1 MYLNYFVDTCTA
13 SITNVTFPMQGSSK
27 EKAKKATSCNTET
40 SIVVAT
46 PSQMV
51 FPHNE
56 AVVNATHKK
65 RKRKSSSSSSGA
77 KKSKG
82 AATTTTS
89 SSGPNSVPSR
99 YVYQLFN

>member
-1 MYLNYFVDTCTA
+1 
-13 SITNVTFPMQGSSK
+13 
-27 EKAKKATSCNTET
+27 
-40 SIVVAT
+40 
-46 PSQMV
+46 MV
-51 FPHNE
+51 FPHNK

-65 RKRKSSSSSSGA
+65 RKRKSSSSSDA

-89 SSGPNSVPSR
+89 SSGPNSVSNR

>member
-1 MYLNYFVDTCTA
+1 M
-13 SITNVTFPMQGSSK
+13 
-27 EKAKKATSCNTET
+27 
-40 SIVVAT
+40 VAT
-46 PSQMV
+46 PSKMV
-51 FPHNE
+51 FAHNE

-65 RKRKSSSSSSGA
+65 RKRKSSSSGA

-89 SSGPNSVPSR
+89 SSGPNSVSNR

>member
-1 MYLNYFVDTCTA
+1 
-13 SITNVTFPMQGSSK
+13 MQGSSK
-27 EKAKKATSCNTET
+27 EKVKKAASCNTEI

-65 RKRKSSSSSSGA
+65 RKRKSCSSSGA

-82 AATTTTS
+82 AATTSTS
-89 SSGPNSVPSR
+89 SSGLNSVSNTSSSIGHNTSIMTANAKAHSIFLP
-99 YVYQLFN
+99 QGL

>member
-1 MYLNYFVDTCTA
+1 MYLNYFADTCTT
-13 SITNVTFPMQGSSK
+13 SITNITFPMQGSSK

-40 SIVVAT
+40 SIMVAT
-46 PSQMV
+46 PFQMV

-65 RKRKSSSSSSGA
+65 RKRKSSSSSGA

-89 SSGPNSVPSR
+89 SSGPNNMSNR

>member
-1 MYLNYFVDTCTA
+1 M
-13 SITNVTFPMQGSSK
+13 I
-27 EKAKKATSCNTET
+27 
-40 SIVVAT
+40 AT
-46 PSQMV
+46 PSQIV

-65 RKRKSSSSSSGA
+65 RKRKSSSSGA

-82 AATTTTS
+82 IATTTTL
-89 SSGPNSVPSR
+89 SSGPNSVSNR

>member
-1 MYLNYFVDTCTA
+1 
-13 SITNVTFPMQGSSK
+13 
-27 EKAKKATSCNTET
+27 
-40 SIVVAT
+40 
-46 PSQMV
+46 MV

-65 RKRKSSSSSSGA
+65 RKRKSSSSGA

-82 AATTTTS
+82 VATTTSS
-89 SSGPNSVPSR
+89 SSGPNSMSNK

>member
-1 MYLNYFVDTCTA
+1 
-13 SITNVTFPMQGSSK
+13 MQGSSK
-27 EKAKKATSCNTET
+27 EKAKKAASYNTET
-40 SIVVAT
+40 SIMVAI

-51 FPHNE
+51 FPYNE

-89 SSGPNSVPSR
+89 SSGPNNMSNR

>member
-1 MYLNYFVDTCTA
+1 M
-13 SITNVTFPMQGSSK
+13 
-27 EKAKKATSCNTET
+27 
-40 SIVVAT
+40 VAT

-51 FPHNE
+51 FPYNE

-65 RKRKSSSSSSGA
+65 RKRKSSSSSGA

-89 SSGPNSVPSR
+89 SSGPNSVSNR
-99 YVYQLFN
+99 YVY

>member
-1 MYLNYFVDTCTA
+1 M
-13 SITNVTFPMQGSSK
+13 I
-27 EKAKKATSCNTET
+27 
-40 SIVVAT
+40 AT
-46 PSQMV
+46 PSQIV

-65 RKRKSSSSSSGA
+65 RKRKSSSSSSA

-82 AATTTTS
+82 AATTTIS
-89 SSGPNSVPSR
+89 SLGPNSVSNR

>member
-1 MYLNYFVDTCTA
+1 
-13 SITNVTFPMQGSSK
+13 MQGSSN
-27 EKAKKATSCNTET
+27 EKAEKAANCNTET
-40 SIVVAT
+40 SIAVAI

-65 RKRKSSSSSSGA
+65 RKRKSCSSSGA

-89 SSGPNSVPSR
+89 SSDLNSVSNR

>member
-1 MYLNYFVDTCTA
+1 
-13 SITNVTFPMQGSSK
+13 MQGSSK
-27 EKAKKATSCNTET
+27 EKAKKAASYNTET
-40 SIVVAT
+40 SIMVAT

-51 FPHNE
+51 FSHNE

-65 RKRKSSSSSSGA
+65 RKRKSSSSFGA

-89 SSGPNSVPSR
+89 SLGPNSVSNR
-99 YVYQLFN
+99 YVY

>member
-1 MYLNYFVDTCTA
+1 M
-13 SITNVTFPMQGSSK
+13 
-27 EKAKKATSCNTET
+27 
-40 SIVVAT
+40 VAT

-56 AVVNATHKK
+56 AVLNSTHKK
-65 RKRKSSSSSSGA
+65 RKRKSSSSSSA

-89 SSGPNSVPSR
+89 SLGPNSVSNR

>member
-1 MYLNYFVDTCTA
+1 
-13 SITNVTFPMQGSSK
+13 
-27 EKAKKATSCNTET
+27 
-40 SIVVAT
+40 
-46 PSQMV
+46 MV

-65 RKRKSSSSSSGA
+65 RKRKSSSSGA

-89 SSGPNSVPSR
+89 SLGPNSVSNR

>member
-1 MYLNYFVDTCTA
+1 M
-13 SITNVTFPMQGSSK
+13 
-27 EKAKKATSCNTET
+27 
-40 SIVVAT
+40 VAT

-51 FPHNE
+51 FSHNE

-65 RKRKSSSSSSGA
+65 MKRKSSSSGA

>member
-1 MYLNYFVDTCTA
+1 MGL
-13 SITNVTFPMQGSSK
+13 PK
-27 EKAKKATSCNTET
+27 KRLKKAASCNTE
-40 SIVVAT
+40 SRIVVAT

-65 RKRKSSSSSSGA
+65 RKRKSSSSSSSA

-89 SSGPNSVPSR
+89 SLGPNSVSNR

>member
-1 MYLNYFVDTCTA
+1 M
-13 SITNVTFPMQGSSK
+13 
-27 EKAKKATSCNTET
+27 
-40 SIVVAT
+40 VAT

-65 RKRKSSSSSSGA
+65 RKMKSSSSSSA

-89 SSGPNSVPSR
+89 CLGPNSVSNR
-99 YVYQLFN
+99 YVYQFFN

>member
-1 MYLNYFVDTCTA
+1 MH
-13 SITNVTFPMQGSSK
+13 GSTK
-27 EKAKKATSCNTET
+27 EKAEKAASCNIET

-56 AVVNATHKK
+56 VVVNATHKK
-65 RKRKSSSSSSGA
+65 RKRKSSSSGA

-82 AATTTTS
+82 
-89 SSGPNSVPSR
+89 
-99 YVYQLFN
+99 

>member
-1 MYLNYFVDTCTA
+1 
-13 SITNVTFPMQGSSK
+13 MQGSFK
-27 EKAKKATSCNTET
+27 EKVEKAANCNTET
-40 SIVVAT
+40 SIAVAI

-56 AVVNATHKK
+56 VVVNATHKK

-82 AATTTTS
+82 AATTTT
-89 SSGPNSVPSR
+89 
-99 YVYQLFN
+99 

>member
-1 MYLNYFVDTCTA
+1 M
-13 SITNVTFPMQGSSK
+13 
-27 EKAKKATSCNTET
+27 
-40 SIVVAT
+40 VAT
-46 PSQMV
+46 PFQMV

-65 RKRKSSSSSSGA
+65 RKRKSFSSSA

-89 SSGPNSVPSR
+89 SSSPNSVSNT
-99 YVYQLFN
+99 YVYQFFN